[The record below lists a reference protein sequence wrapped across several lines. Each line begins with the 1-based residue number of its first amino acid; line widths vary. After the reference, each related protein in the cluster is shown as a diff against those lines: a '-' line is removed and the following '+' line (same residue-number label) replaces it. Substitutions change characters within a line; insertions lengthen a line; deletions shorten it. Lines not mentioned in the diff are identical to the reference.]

1 MRLRDVQGWIIPD
14 MQSLNTKAL
23 VAIFNTMADAI
34 EREKDQLCVLDGVI
48 GDADH
53 GVTMSIG
60 FTAVRKALG
69 EIDTNTEPPS
79 QVFNTAAKTFLN
91 AVGASAGPLYATA
104 FMRAGASIKGISA
117 VDTVAL
123 GSAIEAMA
131 QGIQSRGK
139 AEAGDK
145 TMLDAW
151 LPAAIAAQE
160 AKETASMVGMMEAVE
175 RAASAGALSTID
187 MLAKKGRSA
196 KLGERTIGH
205 QDAGAASTA
214 ILISAMTDAIKQTQ
228 TNT

>member
-1 MRLRDVQGWIIPD
+1 MNSI
-14 MQSLNTKAL
+14 STKTL
-23 VAIFNTMADAI
+23 IDIFHAMGDAI
-34 EREKDQLCVLDGVI
+34 EREKEHLCVLDGVI

-60 FTAVRKALG
+60 FTAVRKALND
-69 EIDTNTEPPS
+69 IDSESTPPS
-79 QVFNTAAKTFLN
+79 QIFNTVAKTFLN

-104 FMRAGASIKGISA
+104 FMRAGAA
-117 VDTVAL
+117 VKDKPAL
-123 GSAIEAMA
+123 DAETLSCAIEAMA

-151 LPAAIAAQE
+151 LPAASAAKRTKDSGSIVDMMNAIESAAQ
-160 AKETASMVGMMEAVE
+160 T
-175 RAASAGALSTID
+175 GALSTID

-214 ILISAMTDAIKQTQ
+214 ILLSAMA
-228 TNT
+228 NTIRVLAS